1 MSVVRAASEFHGTVH
16 EAESCWLD
24 TGSWP
29 AWVDGLE
36 RVLQRSRDWPNPGS
50 SVIWES
56 GPAGRGRV
64 SEQVIEHEPL
74 ASLSVYVRD
83 ATITATQRVSFTP
96 TDEGVAVELTLEYD
110 ISKRSFFT
118 PLVDML
124 FIRGAMRRSIAM
136 TLARFGTQLAE
147 RRSAAADH

>member
-24 TGSWP
+24 TSGWP
-29 AWVDGLE
+29 LWVDGLE
-36 RVLQRSRDWPNPGS
+36 RVLECSRDWPDPGS

-64 SEQVIEHEPL
+64 SEQVIAREPL
-74 ASLSVYVRD
+74 ASLSLYVHD
-83 ATITATQRVSFTP
+83 ASITATQRVAFMP
-96 TDEGVAVELTLEYD
+96 TDEGVAVEVTLDYTVN
-110 ISKRSFFT
+110 KRSIFT

-124 FIRGAMRRSIAM
+124 FIRGAMRRSIAT
-136 TLARFGTQLAE
+136 TLARFGTHLAE
-147 RRSAAADH
+147 HRSGIKSD